1 MTVTNILSR
10 LLIAVVLFGF
20 TADGTAFAQ
29 GNGRGQGNGG
39 GPQQSQG
46 NGNGNK
52 NGNNGGGNQKSCSQ
66 AEVQEAESR
75 SGGRMMSV
83 SQSSEGGSTVC
94 HVTVL
99 VPSQGEGKP
108 RRTVVT
114 VRP

>member
-20 TADGTAFAQ
+20 AAEGTAFAQ
-29 GNGRGQGNGG
+29 GNGGGQGNGG
-39 GPQQSQG
+39 TAQSQG
-46 NGNGNK
+46 
-52 NGNNGGGNQKSCSQ
+52 NGGGNQKSCSQ

-83 SQSSEGGSTVC
+83 SQASEGGATVC
-94 HVTVL
+94 RVTVL
-99 VPSQGEGKP
+99 VPSQGDGKP